1 MINVS
6 DKKVTK
12 RIAIASSA
20 VFMKQ
25 ETLKTI
31 RKNKLPKKDP
41 IETARIAG
49 ILSAKKVDEL
59 IPLCHPLQIEFVDI
73 KFKFNKNSIKIIAR
87 VETTGKTGVEME
99 ALTAVSISALTIYD
113 MAKAIDKNM
122 VIKNIMLLEKRGGKS
137 GVYKRE

>member
-12 RIAIASSA
+12 RMAIAEAS

-25 ETLKTI
+25 ETLKVI
-31 RKNKLPKKDP
+31 RENKLPKKDP

-59 IPLCHPLQIEFVDI
+59 IPLCHALQVEFVDI
-73 KFKFNKNSIKIIAR
+73 EFQFNKNSIKITAR
-87 VETTGKTGVEME
+87 VEATGKTGVEME
-99 ALTAVSISALTIYD
+99 ALVAVSVSALTIYD
-113 MAKAIDKNM
+113 MAKAIDKSM
-122 VIKNIMLLEKRGGKS
+122 VIKDIMLLEKRGGKS
-137 GVYKRE
+137 GVYKRG